1 VLARSTVSVDQPL
14 AGRPT
19 AVVLG
24 LMVALIA
31 CLTISVATARASDDS
46 QVAEQS
52 SDTTQSATATA
63 SPATAEA
70 NAAPAASTTPAQ
82 PETEPVADE
91 PAQPAAPPAGT
102 EVPATG
108 DEPTEPEAPAEEPA
122 EQPPVTT
129 SEPTESGPDEAEPT
143 EPAPVVP
150 PSASATAQ
158 NTSQTWQAV
167 FQVQQ
172 GCKSYCQGTSQSQSA
187 NQVAETI
194 QSATAIGGGTGS
206 PSSATALNQS
216 TTGQFIWQVQLGCV
230 AFCYGTSQSQT
241 ASQWASTT
249 QNATALSDGNA
260 QAHNV
265 GSTMQQVW
273 QLQFGCQV
281 ECYGNSQTQSSTQGQ
296 STNQSATA
304 TSETW
309 ATSYPTDPQSLL
321 VPAWL
326 IALAENLGI
335 TIQTSWQY
343 QEASCLE
350 HCVGDSQSQA
360 ASQNALTSQEARA
373 VAGIPPE
380 EPKPPVAETPPAAEP
395 TPAVAAIAR
404 ASSDSAQS
412 FVESATAT
420 WRRVSGD
427 GVSGSRVHGRSS
439 VTTSSGSGGGLNT
452 ETRFGSS
459 ARMAAGSS
467 AKEKTTTSAST
478 SSTSSTDFSSV
489 RVDPLSGLGE
499 SNFGF
504 GPISWLLIG
513 LLMVFGIAILRKTH
527 LRSPAV

>member
-1 VLARSTVSVDQPL
+1 
-14 AGRPT
+14 
-19 AVVLG
+19 
-24 LMVALIA
+24 MVALLA
-31 CLTISVATARASDDS
+31 SLAISVATARASDDS

-52 SDTTQSATATA
+52 SDTAQSATATA

-70 NAAPAASTTPAQ
+70 PAAPAASTAPAEQ
-82 PETEPVADE
+82 ETEPVAEE
-91 PAQPAAPPAGT
+91 PAPAAPPAET
-102 EVPATG
+102 EVPAT
-108 DEPTEPEAPAEEPA
+108 DEGSEPSQPEAPA

-129 SEPTESGPDEAEPT
+129 SEPTEPEPNEAEPT

-158 NTSQTWQAV
+158 NTSQTWQAI

-172 GCKSYCQGTSQSQSA
+172 GCQSHCQGTSQSQTA
-187 NQVAETI
+187 GQTAETI
-194 QSATAIGGGTGS
+194 QNANAIGGGTGS
-206 PSSATALNQS
+206 PSNATALNQS

-309 ATSYPTDPQSLL
+309 APAYPTDAQSLL
-321 VPAWL
+321 PAWL

-350 HCVGDSQSQA
+350 YCVGDSQAQA
-360 ASQNALTSQEARA
+360 ASQDALTSQEARA

-380 EPKPPVAETPPAAEP
+380 EPKPPVAETPPAAKPAP
-395 TPAVAAIAR
+395 TVAAIAR
-404 ASSDSAQS
+404 ASSTQS
-412 FVESATAT
+412 FVERATAT
-420 WRRVSGD
+420 WRRISGD
-427 GVSGSRVHGRSS
+427 GVSGSQIRRRSG
-439 VTTSSGSGGGLNT
+439 VTTSSGSGSGLT
-452 ETRFGSS
+452 AETRFESS
-459 ARMAAGSS
+459 AQAAAGS
-467 AKEKTTTSAST
+467 AKAKSTTSAST
-478 SSTSSTDFSSV
+478 TSNYKQQHQLDRLLVGSRRAAQRPR
-489 RVDPLSGLGE
+489 RVELRLWHDQLAPDRPADGFRHSDPAQDPTAQPRRLS
-499 SNFGF
+499 
-504 GPISWLLIG
+504 
-513 LLMVFGIAILRKTH
+513 A
-527 LRSPAV
+527 